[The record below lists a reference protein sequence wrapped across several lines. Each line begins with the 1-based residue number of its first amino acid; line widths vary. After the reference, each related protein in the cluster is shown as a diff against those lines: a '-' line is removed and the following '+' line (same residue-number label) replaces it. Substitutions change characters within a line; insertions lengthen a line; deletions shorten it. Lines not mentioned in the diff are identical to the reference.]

1 MWLKPVRRQ
10 KTGHDVEVVEV
21 VSALELLVER
31 RRNASGNEQNAEGGP
46 RHSGRLLGNLLVL
59 RGHVVAS
66 ELQSILEYQAASGK
80 RLGEIAVEL
89 GFISDRVLAEL
100 LAEQLRLPVVD
111 LARITIDPAVACS
124 IPHEEARAMGA
135 IPTRR
140 NGDQIEVAVADP
152 TNGEVLE
159 RLQQGLDSSLS
170 LGVATPSTIA
180 AALDRVWGTARVE

>member
-10 KTGHDVEVVEV
+10 KTRHDVEVVEV
-21 VSALELLVER
+21 LNALELLVER
-31 RRNASGNEQNAEGGP
+31 RRNAPGNEQNAGGGP

-66 ELQSILEYQAASGK
+66 ELQSILEYQASSGK

-111 LARITIDPAVACS
+111 LTRITIDPAVACS
-124 IPHEEARAMGA
+124 IPYQEALAMGA
-135 IPTRR
+135 IP
-140 NGDQIEVAVADP
+140 
-152 TNGEVLE
+152 
-159 RLQQGLDSSLS
+159 
-170 LGVATPSTIA
+170 
-180 AALDRVWGTARVE
+180 